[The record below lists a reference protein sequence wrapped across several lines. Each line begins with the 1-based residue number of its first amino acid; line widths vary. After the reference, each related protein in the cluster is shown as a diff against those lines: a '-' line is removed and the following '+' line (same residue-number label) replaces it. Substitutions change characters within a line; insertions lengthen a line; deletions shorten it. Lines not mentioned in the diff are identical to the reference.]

1 MAMGLQVSVIYVNRI
16 QEIMCMIIRELA
28 KLGLELELTYLHRAY
43 ADAVGT
49 RTRFL
54 RILICAKNISCVWPL
69 DVRHPAV
76 RERDG
81 LDAVFEERQLR
92 CAK

>member
-1 MAMGLQVSVIYVNRI
+1 M
-16 QEIMCMIIRELA
+16 IMRKLA
-28 KLGLELELTYLHRAY
+28 KLESELEVTHLHRAY
-43 ADAVGT
+43 ADTVGT
-49 RTRFL
+49 CIRFL
-54 RILICAKNISCVWPL
+54 RILRVVCAKNISCVWPL

-92 CAK
+92 CAE

>member
-1 MAMGLQVSVIYVNRI
+1 M
-16 QEIMCMIIRELA
+16 IMRKLA
-28 KLGLELELTYLHRAY
+28 KLESELELELTYLHRAY

-49 RTRFL
+49 RIRFL
-54 RILICAKNISCVWPL
+54 RILRVVCAKNTFSLWVWGSLHRAL
-69 DVRHPAV
+69 DVRHAAV

-92 CAK
+92 CAE

>member
-1 MAMGLQVSVIYVNRI
+1 
-16 QEIMCMIIRELA
+16 MIIRELA
-28 KLGLELELTYLHRAY
+28 KLESELKLTHLHRAY
-43 ADAVGT
+43 ANTVGT

-69 DVRHPAV
+69 DVSHAAV